1 MSKLVS
7 IVIPIHNEAIA
18 LPILYE
24 RLAKMASARSEQFEF
39 IFINDAS
46 KDNSFEIMQALHRR
60 DARVKVANL
69 SRNFGHQIAVTAG
82 IDLSHGDAVV
92 LMDGDLQDPP
102 EVIPQ
107 LIDKWHQGFEVVYAV
122 REKRSGETIFKKFTA
137 QAFYRVLRKITGLDL
152 PVDAGDFRL
161 MGSRV
166 VHALQNMREGHRYI
180 RGMVSWVGYKQTG
193 VMFQRDSRHGGET
206 KYTLKKM
213 IKFALDG
220 ITSFSDLPLKF
231 ASYLGGAA
239 TVIALLLIVK
249 VFYSYFILHNVVPGW
264 ASLMVV
270 VLFMG
275 GVQLVVL
282 GIMGEYIGRTHDEV
296 RARPLYFL
304 DETLGFG
311 RDQGHEPNRMQPK
324 VSTQV

>member
-1 MSKLVS
+1 MSKLIS
-7 IVIPIHNEAIA
+7 IVIPIHNEEAS

-24 RLAKMASARSEQFEF
+24 RLVKMASGRSEQFEF

-46 KDNSFEIMQALHRR
+46 KDGSFAIMQALHKK
-60 DARVKVANL
+60 DPRVKVANL

-82 IDLSHGDAVV
+82 IDLSNGDAVI

-107 LIDKWHQGFEVVYAV
+107 LVDKWHQGFEVVYAV
-122 REKRSGETIFKKFTA
+122 RETRSGETIFKKFSA
-137 QAFYRVLRKITGLDL
+137 QMFYRTLRKITGLDL

-161 MGSRV
+161 MGYRM
-166 VHALQNMREGHRYI
+166 VHALQDMREGHRYI

-193 VMFQRDSRHGGET
+193 VMFSRDSRYGGET
-206 KYTLKKM
+206 KYTLLKM

-231 ASYLGGAA
+231 ASYLGSFSTLVA
-239 TVIALLLIVK
+239 VLLIIK
-249 VFYSYFILHNVVPGW
+249 VFVSVFIFHDVVPGW

-270 VLFMG
+270 VLFIG

-296 RARPLYFL
+296 RQRPLYFL
-304 DETLGFG
+304 DETLGFE
-311 RDQGHEPNRMQPK
+311 RKE
-324 VSTQV
+324 

>member
-1 MSKLVS
+1 MSKLIS
-7 IVIPIHNEAIA
+7 IVIPIHNESTA

-24 RLAKMASARSEQFEF
+24 RLGKMSSARSEQFEF

-46 KDNSFEIMQALHRR
+46 KDNSLQIMQGFHQK
-60 DARVKVANL
+60 DPRVKVANL

-82 IDLSHGDAVV
+82 IDLSRGDAVV

-107 LIDKWHQGFEVVYAV
+107 LIDKWLAGFEVVYAV
-122 REKRSGETIFKKFTA
+122 REKRSGETIFKKITA
-137 QAFYRVLRKITGLDL
+137 QVFYRTLRKITGLDL
-152 PVDAGDFRL
+152 PLDAGDFRL

-166 VHALQNMREGHRYI
+166 VNALQNMREGHRYI

-193 VMFQRDSRHGGET
+193 VKYARDSRYGGET
-206 KYTLKKM
+206 KYTLLKM

-231 ASYLGGAA
+231 ASYLGFFS
-239 TVIALLLIVK
+239 TVVAVLLILK
-249 VFYSYFILHNVVPGW
+249 VFFSFFVFHNAVPGW

-270 VLFMG
+270 VLFIG

-296 RARPLYFL
+296 RGRPLYFL
-304 DETLGFG
+304 DETLGFE
-311 RDQGHEPNRMQPK
+311 REKDR
-324 VSTQV
+324 